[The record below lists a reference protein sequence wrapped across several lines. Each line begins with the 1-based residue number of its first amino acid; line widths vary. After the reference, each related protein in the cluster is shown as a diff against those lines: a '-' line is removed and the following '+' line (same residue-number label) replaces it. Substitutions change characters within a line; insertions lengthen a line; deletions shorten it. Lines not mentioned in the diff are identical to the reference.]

1 MSIFGRLFGKGE
13 KPKVRYS
20 FRGKSEFDYSAYPE
34 NFIVKMESGID
45 YTVKRGSEVFS
56 FSVCLKPDKIMDS
69 YGSCRVIWNHIV
81 RETRVLRPKKL
92 VPYLVHAD
100 GCDHLYMYEHR
111 ADDVTASSI
120 GFTELNDGEYV
131 IYSDYTQK
139 GFLSEP
145 TDPSHVLIARRIYI
159 LGGVY
164 APVEYH
170 VAEHGKL
177 VENEK
182 KEYYYC
188 DEKFRK
194 QKFVTIRDCRVPVFT
209 SRESRE
215 ATEQILP
222 RGSVFTRL
230 RTDDV
235 ESTDLLLEDGR
246 VFRVTERYLFSEP
259 RPFMELTC
267 ADGGQFEYKELA
279 E

>member
-1 MSIFGRLFGKGE
+1 MSIFQKLFGKGK

-20 FRGKSEFDYSAYPE
+20 FSGKGEFDYSAYPE
-34 NFIVKMESGID
+34 NFIVKMVSGID
-45 YTVKRGSEVFS
+45 YTVKRGDETFS
-56 FSVCLKPDKIMDS
+56 FSVCLKPDRLMDS

-81 RETRVLRPKKL
+81 RETRELRPKKL

-100 GCDHLYMYEHR
+100 GRDYLYMYEHR
-111 ADDVTASSI
+111 ADDVTCSSI

-131 IYSDYTQK
+131 SYSDYTQK

-145 TDPSHVLIARRIYI
+145 TDPSHVLIAKRINI
-159 LGGVY
+159 LGSVY
-164 APVEYH
+164 ASVEYH

-194 QKFVTIRDCRVPVFT
+194 QKFVTEENCRVLVFA
-209 SRESRE
+209 SRDSTEG
-215 ATEQILP
+215 TEQTLP
-222 RGSVFTRL
+222 VGSVFTRL

-267 ADGGQFEYKELA
+267 ADGGRFEYKELA